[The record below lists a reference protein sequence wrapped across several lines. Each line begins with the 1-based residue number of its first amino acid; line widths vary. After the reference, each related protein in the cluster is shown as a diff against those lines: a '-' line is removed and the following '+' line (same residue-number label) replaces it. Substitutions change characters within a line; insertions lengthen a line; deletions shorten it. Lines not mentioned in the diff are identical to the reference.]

1 MDEPHNWYIHP
12 YIRQGGGL
20 IVLFGINKAQSG
32 FTIDIRPN
40 GEGIKFCIGSR
51 LAPITGTRLMVTRLL
66 CGMRPKGG
74 HHDRLIRP
82 MEVVSY
88 TA

>member
-1 MDEPHNWYIHP
+1 MSYSVFIM
-12 YIRQGGGL
+12 
-20 IVLFGINKAQSG
+20 AQSGFTIDKSG

-51 LAPITGTRLMVTRLL
+51 LAPITKAHGDRLL

-74 HHDRLIRP
+74 HHDRLRP
-82 MEVVSY
+82 MDGGGLIPGVKEK
-88 TA
+88 T

>member
-1 MDEPHNWYIHP
+1 MSYSVFIM
-12 YIRQGGGL
+12 
-20 IVLFGINKAQSG
+20 AQSG

-40 GEGIKFCIGSR
+40 GEGIIFCIGSR
-51 LAPITGTRLMVTRLL
+51 LAPHNRYKAHGDRLL

-74 HHDRLIRP
+74 HHDRLRP